1 MLHKC
6 ANPDCSI
13 PFRHLREGKLFL
25 AENEHLPRRRS
36 GSRRTRMAASL
47 RRLEHYWLCAQCA
60 QQFTLAYDA
69 ERGMITVPLRAFPA
83 RKAPRPETME
93 HTNGRSKDLVP
104 A

>member
-6 ANPDCSI
+6 ANPNCSI

-25 AENEHLPRRRS
+25 AENEHPPRRRN
-36 GSRRTRMAASL
+36 GSL
-47 RRLEHYWLCAQCA
+47 RVRTPSVRRIEHYWLCAQCA

-69 ERGMITVPLRAFPA
+69 ERGMLTVPLGGFAA
-83 RKAPRPETME
+83 RKTPRPEAAE
-93 HTNGRSKDLVP
+93 YTNMRSKDLLG